1 MSRGTFIGVYLA
13 AALLSIF
20 SVMYAF
26 GLIPTEDNS
35 SMELTIIYDTMPAAE
50 TQQETY
56 EVEIEGIIH
65 TGDGRKEYIGYG
77 RTDNWEGTVGLSGP
91 EELAVGSTVQVKG
104 SYCYSAG
111 YDRYITVG
119 ENYIERI

>member
-77 RTDNWEGTVGLSGP
+77 RTDNWEGTVVLSGP

>member
-1 MSRGTFIGVYLA
+1 MSRGTFMGVYLA

-65 TGDGRKEYIGYG
+65 TGDGRKEYKGYG
-77 RTDNWEGTVGLSGP
+77 RTDNWEGTVVLSGP
-91 EELAVGSTVQVKG
+91 EALAVGRTVKVQG
-104 SYCYSAG
+104 NYCYSTG
-111 YDRYITVG
+111 CDRYIWVG
-119 ENYIERI
+119 KV

>member
-13 AALLSIF
+13 AALSSIF

-77 RTDNWEGTVGLSGP
+77 RTDNWEGTVVLSGP

>member
-1 MSRGTFIGVYLA
+1 MSRGTFIGIYLA
-13 AALLSIF
+13 AALLAGF
-20 SVMYAF
+20 SVVYAF
-26 GLIPTEDNS
+26 GFTPTADKGS
-35 SMELTIIYDTMPAAE
+35 TDSTIVCDVMLTAE
-50 TQQETY
+50 TPQEAY

-77 RTDNWEGTVGLSGP
+77 RTDNWEGTVVLSGP

-119 ENYIERI
+119 ENDIERI

>member
-77 RTDNWEGTVGLSGP
+77 RTDNWEGTVVLSGP

-119 ENYIERI
+119 ENDIERI

>member
-35 SMELTIIYDTMPAAE
+35 SMELTIIYDTMPAAG

-77 RTDNWEGTVGLSGP
+77 RTDNWEGTVVLSGP

>member
-26 GLIPTEDNS
+26 GLIPTEDNG

-77 RTDNWEGTVGLSGP
+77 RTDNWEGTVVLSGP

>member
-77 RTDNWEGTVGLSGP
+77 RTDNWEGTVVISGP

-104 SYCYSAG
+104 SYCHSAG

>member
-1 MSRGTFIGVYLA
+1 MSRGTFIGIYLA

-77 RTDNWEGTVGLSGP
+77 RTDNWEGTVVLSGP

-119 ENYIERI
+119 ENDIERI